1 MICTIGNP
9 VFDEIHTPWGDTDGR
24 ILSGCATN
32 AALAYAKLGGQAF
45 MIGCVGE
52 DERPTLESTLD
63 ELNIVHQFSSS
74 LVSGGFKLAYDDQG
88 RRDLSVLGIAANINE
103 LPGQID
109 AYDAV
114 VLGPILQEI
123 SPELILKL
131 RESYDGKL
139 LLDPQGML
147 RTVQQDKVL
156 HIKPEGIEKAIGACD
171 IVKPNELECE
181 ILTGLD
187 PRKDVRAAAKLI
199 KSWGPDLVIITL
211 AELGS
216 VIYDGQEF
224 IDIPPYKTTMLD
236 PTGAGD
242 TYAGGFLFALL
253 SGNDIEFSGRFAS
266 CVSSIMIEHMGPE
279 FPLDREEVVRR
290 LETLPETVTI
300 PQS

>member
-9 VFDEIHTPWGDTDGR
+9 VFDEIHTPWGDTEGR

-32 AALAYAKLGGQAF
+32 AALAYAKLGGQVF
-45 MIGCVGE
+45 MIGSVGE
-52 DERPTLESTLD
+52 EERSGLESTLE

-74 LVSGGFKLAYDDQG
+74 LVSGGFKLAYDEQG
-88 RRDLSVLGIAANINE
+88 RRDLSVLGIAGNITE
-103 LPGQID
+103 LPGQIE

-114 VLGPILQEI
+114 VLGPILQEV
-123 SPELILKL
+123 STELIHYL

-147 RTVQQDKVL
+147 RTVQKDEVV
-156 HIKPEGIEKAIGACD
+156 HVKPEGIEKAIGVCD

-181 ILTGLD
+181 VLTGID
-187 PRKDVRAAAKLI
+187 PRKDARAAAKLI

-224 IDIPPYKTTMLD
+224 IEIPPYQTTMLD

-279 FPLDREEVVRR
+279 FPLDRDEVLRR
-290 LETLPETVTI
+290 MESLPKTATI
-300 PQS
+300 PQR